1 MIIWLASYPKS
12 GNTWIRSFLISL
24 LFTKKKDFNLKDLS
38 LISQYPR
45 RVFFKSFINNPL
57 NIHEVK
63 KYWIASQDKINSDKR
78 IRFFKTHNSL
88 CNLDNYYFTNFKNTL
103 GAIYVVRDPRN
114 VITSIKNHFSYESY
128 EKAKEFIFDENCL
141 LGDDKKK
148 IINSLKENEI
158 ITPISSWKNHY
169 NSWKLLKKNY
179 LLIKYENL
187 LENPFSEFKK
197 LCDYVGKLL
206 NLSFN
211 DNQIKKAIDDCSFNS
226 LKNIEERDGFAE
238 STYNKLKG
246 KRNKFFFLGPKN
258 KWKELLDDKTVYQIE
273 KNFKKEMLELGYL

>member
-63 KYWIASQDKINSDKR
+63 KYWIPTQDKINSDKR

-211 DNQIKKAIDDCSFNS
+211 DNQIKKAIDDCSFYS
-226 LKNIEERDGFAE
+226 LKSIEERDGFAE

>member
-24 LFTKKKDFNLKDLS
+24 LFTKKKDFNLRDLS

-45 RVFFKSFINNPL
+45 RVFFKNFINNPL

-148 IINSLKENEI
+148 IINSLKR
-158 ITPISSWKNHY
+158 K
-169 NSWKLLKKNY
+169 
-179 LLIKYENL
+179 
-187 LENPFSEFKK
+187 
-197 LCDYVGKLL
+197 
-206 NLSFN
+206 
-211 DNQIKKAIDDCSFNS
+211 
-226 LKNIEERDGFAE
+226 
-238 STYNKLKG
+238 
-246 KRNKFFFLGPKN
+246 
-258 KWKELLDDKTVYQIE
+258 
-273 KNFKKEMLELGYL
+273 